1 LSDDDTPGKD
11 KQKKSHP
18 RFAWGRAVRES
29 DLPPIAKFVALL
41 YAEHL
46 RPNGRC
52 RITNDTITREMGYRS
67 EDQPKKGKALLIAD
81 GWLVVV
87 EQGGGR
93 GRATVVE
100 ARIPVKKRVADRPK
114 SEHEPVAGAA
124 ATSTP
129 NLVGIP
135 FETGRDLAGNR
146 SAHRPP
152 AEGEQKVE
160 QTTTVDELVPDGE
173 VVVLDGHDEAKTAV
187 ALIGAGLGIEEP
199 APQWVVDLAE
209 ERLARQRT
217 GGDEWSAQRL
227 AEVVVNMGPLDYP
240 GWHDAVRYRL
250 ANGQPRR
257 RNVGTGGRGITWAAD
272 SSEFAHLP
280 DRMENW

>member
-1 LSDDDTPGKD
+1 
-11 KQKKSHP
+11 
-18 RFAWGRAVRES
+18 
-29 DLPPIAKFVALL
+29 
-41 YAEHL
+41 
-46 RPNGRC
+46 
-52 RITNDTITREMGYRS
+52 
-67 EDQPKKGKALLIAD
+67 
-81 GWLVVV
+81 
-87 EQGGGR
+87 
-93 GRATVVE
+93 VVE